1 MYSNNHSFISS
12 IKTGF
17 GILALL
23 LLTNVSFGQQLSNQF
38 FTEANSFFNQHVQ
51 SGAVDYSSAKKS
63 GALKSLI
70 ATVGSTD
77 LSSASDTEK
86 KAFYINAYNLLV
98 INAAAQSYPLNSV
111 NEIPGFFDRKKHTVA
126 GQSATL
132 NKLEKDLL
140 IKVTGDERLHFV
152 LVCGAV
158 DCPPIVNFAYTPSK
172 LDQQMETQTRIALN
186 NPNFIKVGTEKTE
199 LSKIFQWYVGD
210 FGGNQKSVLAFI
222 NKYRN
227 EKLGTST
234 KVGYY
239 EYNWKL
245 NDRSAGHSSVSGSGG
260 AANETRYVVSA
271 AIPKGSY
278 EIKAFNNLY
287 NQRTGSEGN
296 LIDRSTFFT
305 TTVSALYGVSNR
317 FNAGLEF
324 RYRRV
329 NYGNLPSSPLAA
341 FSANDGDITRQGIT
355 GIGPKVR
362 IAPFESLENFSI
374 QSTLTFGTSSDLAG
388 NDELRYIDWNG
399 ATFNTQLFNDF
410 TIGNNFSLFTELDF
424 LIEDIGPQSG
434 NHANRFSTP
443 ATVIFSYFPNGKT
456 TLYTLG
462 GFSPYWQSTFD
473 YFIQGGFGAKYQITP
488 AFEVE
493 LLYTGFTNKFLLDT
507 GGKAQ
512 TFNLGVRYSL

>member
-1 MYSNNHSFISS
+1 MHSNIHSISS
-12 IKTGF
+12 AIRIFF
-17 GILALL
+17 GVFMIMLSSNFAI
-23 LLTNVSFGQQLSNQF
+23 GQQLSSSF
-38 FTEANSFFNQHVQ
+38 FTQANGFFNQHVQ
-51 SGAVDYSSAKKS
+51 AGAVNYSSAKQS
-63 GALKSLI
+63 SELKSLI
-70 ATVGSTD
+70 STISTTD
-77 LSSASDTEK
+77 LSGASAVEQ
-86 KAFYINAYNLLV
+86 KAFYINAYNLIV
-98 INAAAQSYPLNSV
+98 IDAAAQAYPLNSV

-126 GQSATL
+126 GQAVTL
-132 NKLEKDLL
+132 NKLEKELL

-158 DCPPIVNFAYTPSK
+158 DCPPIVNFAYTPAK
-172 LDQQMETQTRIALN
+172 LDQQMETQTRKALN
-186 NPNFIKVGTEKTE
+186 NPGFIKVSADKIE

-210 FGGNQKSVLAFI
+210 FGGNQKSVLSFI

-227 EKLGTST
+227 EKLNAST

-245 NDRSAGHSSVSGSGG
+245 NDRSAGHSSVSGSGT

-271 AIPKGSY
+271 AIPKGSV

-287 NQRTGSEGN
+287 NQRTGSDGN
-296 LIDRSTFFT
+296 LVDRSTFFT

-329 NYGNLPSSPLAA
+329 NYGGLPSSPLAV
-341 FSANDGDITRQGIT
+341 FNANEGDATRHGIT

-362 IAPFESLENFSI
+362 IAPFEQLENFSI
-374 QSTLTFGTSSDLAG
+374 QSTLTFATRSDLAG
-388 NDELRYIDWNG
+388 SGELRYIDWNG
-399 ATFNTQLFNDF
+399 PTFNTQLFNDF

-424 LIEDIGPQSG
+424 LLEDIGSVAN
-434 NHANRFSTP
+434 NHQNRFSTP
-443 ATVIFSYFPNGKT
+443 ATLIFSYFPNGKT
-456 TLYTLG
+456 TLYALG
-462 GFSPYWQSTFD
+462 GFSPYYQSTFD

-488 AFEVE
+488 AFEIE
-493 LLYTGFTNKFLLDT
+493 LLYTGFTNKDLLNT

-512 TFNLGVRYSL
+512 TFNFGVRYNL